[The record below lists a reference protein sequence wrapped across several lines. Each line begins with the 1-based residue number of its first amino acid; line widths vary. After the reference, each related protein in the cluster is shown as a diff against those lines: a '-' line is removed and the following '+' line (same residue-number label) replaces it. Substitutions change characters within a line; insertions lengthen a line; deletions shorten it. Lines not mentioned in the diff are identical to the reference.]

1 VGETGDEKVVLVV
14 EKIVVDAVVV
24 VGVVAIAVLTA
35 AEDVGV
41 DAGSVA
47 QELEEEEVEADR

>member
-1 VGETGDEKVVLVV
+1 MGETEDEKVVLVV
-14 EKIVVDAVVV
+14 EKMVVVDAVV

-47 QELEEEEVEADR
+47 QELEEEEAEVDR